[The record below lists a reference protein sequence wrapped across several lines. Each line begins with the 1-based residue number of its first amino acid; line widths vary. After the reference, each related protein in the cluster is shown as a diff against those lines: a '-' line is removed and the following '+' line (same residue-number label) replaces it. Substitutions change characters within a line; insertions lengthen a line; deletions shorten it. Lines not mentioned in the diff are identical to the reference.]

1 MILTSSPTRLS
12 SAQVIETMRG
22 SLSIANHFKL
32 LVWLQGDVQRIIPH
46 DALISYSGPIGSES
60 CHYDVVSSVPG
71 MRTSK
76 LPRDKISKLGLN
88 AHQQWMT
95 AGATVASAAIPDDLG
110 NDHREGD
117 CLAATASMKYSLF
130 HGIHDA
136 RFKLDHFYVLLRQT
150 GQFTENEQRLFE
162 LLLPHVDAAVSRI
175 ESLQT
180 RGLALAPVVPESVVP
195 ESLNPAGL
203 SSRELEI
210 LQWVRQ
216 GKTNVEIGMILG
228 ISGFTVKNHLK
239 RIFDKFNVSNRA
251 QAVGKLEQAI
261 RQGASPALTS
271 A

>member
-1 MILTSSPTRLS
+1 
-12 SAQVIETMRG
+12 MRG

-46 DALISYSGPIGSES
+46 DALISYSGAIGSENG
-60 CHYDVVSSVPG
+60 HYDVVSSMPG

-88 AHQQWMT
+88 AYQQWIT
-95 AGATVASAAIPDDLG
+95 AGTTVASAAVPDDLG
-110 NDHREGD
+110 NDSREGG
-117 CLAATASMKYSLF
+117 CPAATASMKYSLF

-136 RFKLDHFYVLLRQT
+136 RFKLDHFYILLRQT
-150 GQFTENEQRLFE
+150 GEFTENEQRLFE

-180 RGLALAPVVPESVVP
+180 RRPALAPLAYMLP
-195 ESLNPAGL
+195 ESLNAAGL

-216 GKTNVEIGMILG
+216 GKTNLEIGMILG

-251 QAVGKLEQAI
+251 QAVGKLEQVI
-261 RQGASPALTS
+261 RQGASPVLT
-271 A
+271 AE

>member
-46 DALISYSGPIGSES
+46 DALISYSGTIGSET

-71 MRTSK
+71 MRTSR
-76 LPRDKISKLGLN
+76 LPRDQISKLGLS

-95 AGATVASAAIPDDLG
+95 AGATVASAAIPNDLG
-110 NDHREGD
+110 NDPGEPDRH
-117 CLAATASMKYSLF
+117 AATASMKYILF

-136 RFKLDHFYVLLRQT
+136 RFKLDHFYILLRQT
-150 GQFTENEQRLFE
+150 GEFTENEQRLFE

-180 RGLALAPVVPESVVP
+180 RRPALAPVLPMVP
-195 ESLNPAGL
+195 ESLNAAGL

-251 QAVGKLEQAI
+251 QAVGKLEQAL
-261 RQGASPALTS
+261 RQGASPVY
-271 A
+271 